1 MELRM
6 DELMAYAAKKEA
18 AVKTREELRQLRDK
32 FYSAHDNGPASVL
45 KAAVQGKTKEE
56 VQRLAMQLPAF
67 PSHLFDFL
75 SSYGFVTGSTVY
87 GDIDQAKDVDW
98 MIEYLPQ
105 LMYIMTPYVVSYD
118 YGDNYE
124 AAPGRL
130 SVLYGNIEQRKLLNI
145 IVANDYGLFKAWKY
159 ATERMRDLKLD
170 RITITRRLMQNKYAR
185 VRLFRAFV
193 DAYDSMNTEVKD
205 LAYYDKPDSVA
216 TAREY
221 KVCLVCG
228 REAIWFTEK
237 AREAEYHATGVCER
251 CQDV

>member
-18 AVKTREELRQLRDK
+18 VAKTKEEMRQLRDK
-32 FYSAHDNGPASVL
+32 FYVEHNDGPISVL

-56 VQRLAMQLPAF
+56 VQQLAMQLPAF
-67 PSHLFDFL
+67 PAHLFDFL
-75 SSYGFVTGSTVY
+75 SDCGFVTGSTVY

-98 MIEYLPQ
+98 MIEYMPQ
-105 LMYIMTPYVVSYD
+105 LTYILAPYVVSYD

-145 IVANDYGLFKAWKY
+145 IVANDYGLFKAWRY
-159 ATERMRDLKLD
+159 ATECMKTLKMGD
-170 RITITRRLMQNKYAR
+170 ITKRLMQNKYAR

-193 DAYDSMNTEVKD
+193 DAYDSINTDIKD
-205 LAYYDKPDSVA
+205 LSHYDMPDNLA
-216 TAREY
+216 EALQY
-221 KVCLVCG
+221 KTCIVCG

-251 CQDV
+251 CQDA

>member
-1 MELRM
+1 MTELNM
-6 DELMAYAAKKEA
+6 AEIMAYAAKKEA

-32 FYSAHDNGPASVL
+32 FYVEHNDGPASVL

-56 VQRLAMQLPAF
+56 VQQLAMQLPAF
-67 PSHLFDFL
+67 PAHLFDFL
-75 SSYGFVTGSTVY
+75 SDYGFVTGSTVY
-87 GDIDQAKDVDW
+87 GNIDQANDVDW
-98 MIEYLPQ
+98 MIEYMPQ
-105 LMYIMTPYVVSYD
+105 LTYIMTPYVVSYD
-118 YGDNYE
+118 YSDNYE

-159 ATERMRDLKLD
+159 ATACMKTLKMGD
-170 RITITRRLMQNKYAR
+170 ITKRLMQNKYAR

-205 LAYYDKPDSVA
+205 LEHYDKPA
-216 TAREY
+216 TLADAREY

-228 REAIWFTEK
+228 REALWFTEK

>member
-1 MELRM
+1 MSELN
-6 DELMAYAAKKEA
+6 MAEIMAFAAKKEA
-18 AVKTREELRQLRDK
+18 AVKTREEMWQLQNK
-32 FYSAHDNGPASVL
+32 FYNGHDSGPASVL

-67 PSHLFDFL
+67 PAHLFDFL
-75 SSYGFVTGSTVY
+75 SDYGFVTGSTVY
-87 GDIDQAKDVDW
+87 GDINQAKDVDW
-98 MIEYLPQ
+98 MIKYMPQ
-105 LMYIMTPYVVSYD
+105 LTYIMTPYVVSYD

-145 IVANDYGLFKAWKY
+145 IVANDYGLFAAWKY
-159 ATERMRDLKLD
+159 ATERMRDLKLND
-170 RITITRRLMQNKYAR
+170 TTSRLLWHKYER

-193 DAYDSMNTEVKD
+193 DAYDSMNTEIKD
-205 LAYYDKPDSVA
+205 LDHYDKPDSVA
-216 TAREY
+216 TALQY
-221 KVCLVCG
+221 NTCIVCG

>member
-6 DELMAYAAKKEA
+6 DELMAFAAKKEA
-18 AVKTREELRQLRDK
+18 AVKTREEMRQLRTK
-32 FYSAHDNGPASVL
+32 FYVEHNDGPASIL

-56 VQRLAMQLPAF
+56 VQQLAMQLPAF

-87 GDIDQAKDVDW
+87 GDINQAKDVDW
-98 MIEYLPQ
+98 MIEYMPQ
-105 LMYIMTPYVVSYD
+105 LTYIMTPYVVSYD

-159 ATERMRDLKLD
+159 ATKCMRELKLND
-170 RITITRRLMQNKYAR
+170 TTSRLMQNKYVR

-205 LAYYDKPDSVA
+205 LDHYDKPDNLA
-216 TAREY
+216 EALQY
-221 KVCLVCG
+221 KTCIVCG

-251 CQDV
+251 CQDA

>member
-1 MELRM
+1 MSELNM
-6 DELMAYAAKKEA
+6 AEIMAYAAKKEA
-18 AVKTREELRQLRDK
+18 AVKAKEELRQLRDK
-32 FYSAHDNGPASVL
+32 FYVGHNDGPASVL

-67 PSHLFDFL
+67 PAYLFDFL
-75 SSYGFVTGSTVY
+75 SNYGFVTGSTVY
-87 GDIDQAKDVDW
+87 GDINQAKDVDW
-98 MIEYLPQ
+98 MIEYIPQ
-105 LMYIMTPYVVSYD
+105 LTYIMTPYVVSYD

-159 ATERMRDLKLD
+159 ATERMRDLKLND
-170 RITITRRLMQNKYAR
+170 TTSRMLWSKYAR

-205 LAYYDKPDSVA
+205 LDHYDKPA
-216 TAREY
+216 TLADARED

>member
-18 AVKTREELRQLRDK
+18 AVKTREEMRQLQNK
-32 FYSAHDNGPASVL
+32 FYVEHNDGPVSIL

-56 VQRLAMQLPAF
+56 VQQLAMQLPAF

-75 SSYGFVTGSTVY
+75 SDYGFVTGSTIY
-87 GDIDQAKDVDW
+87 GDIEQAKDIDW
-98 MIEYLPQ
+98 MIEYMPQ
-105 LMYIMTPYVVSYD
+105 LTYIMTPYVVSYD

-130 SVLYGNIEQRKLLNI
+130 SILYGNIEQRKLLNI
-145 IVANDYGLFKAWKY
+145 IVANDYGLFRAWQY
-159 ATERMRDLKLD
+159 ATERMRDLKLND
-170 RITITRRLMQNKYAR
+170 DDTNHLMRNKYVR

-193 DAYDSMNTEVKD
+193 DAYDSMNTEIKD
-205 LAYYDKPDSVA
+205 LDHYDKPA
-216 TAREY
+216 TLADARKC

>member
-18 AVKTREELRQLRDK
+18 VARTREELRQPQNM

-67 PSHLFDFL
+67 PARLFDFFRDH
-75 SSYGFVTGSTVY
+75 GFVTGSAVY
-87 GDIDQAKDVDW
+87 GNIDQAKDVDW
-98 MIEYLPQ
+98 MIEYMPQ
-105 LMYIMTPYVVSYD
+105 LTYIMTPYAVSYD
-118 YGDNYE
+118 YNDNYE

-130 SVLYGNIEQRKLLNI
+130 SVFYGNIEQRKLLNI
-145 IVANDYGLFKAWKY
+145 IVANDYGLFKAWQY
-159 ATERMRDLKLD
+159 ATECMKTLKMGD
-170 RITITRRLMQNKYAR
+170 ITKRLMQNKYVR

-193 DAYDSMNTEVKD
+193 DAYDSMNTGVKD
-205 LAYYDKPDSVA
+205 LEYYDKPA
-216 TAREY
+216 TLADAREY

-228 REAIWFTEK
+228 REALWFTEK
-237 AREAEYHATGVCER
+237 AREAEYHATGICER

>member
-18 AVKTREELRQLRDK
+18 AVKTREEVRQLRTK
-32 FYSAHDNGPASVL
+32 FYVAHNDEPASMI

-56 VQRLAMQLPAF
+56 VQQLAMQLPAF
-67 PSHLFDFL
+67 PAHLFDFL
-75 SSYGFVTGSTVY
+75 SDYGFVTGSTVY

-98 MIEYLPQ
+98 MIEYIPQ
-105 LMYIMTPYVVSYD
+105 LAYIMTPYVVSYD
-118 YGDNYE
+118 YGDNYD
-124 AAPGRL
+124 AVSGRL

-145 IVANDYGLFKAWKY
+145 IVANDYGLFAAWKY
-159 ATERMRDLKLD
+159 ATERMRDLKLNSD
-170 RITITRRLMQNKYAR
+170 TNCLMRNKYAR

-205 LAYYDKPDSVA
+205 LDHYEMPDSVA
-216 TAREY
+216 DALQYNT
-221 KVCLVCG
+221 CIVCG

>member
-18 AVKTREELRQLRDK
+18 AVKTREEMRELQNK
-32 FYSAHDNGPASVL
+32 FYNAHDSGPASVL

-75 SSYGFVTGSTVY
+75 SNYGFVTGSTVY

-98 MIEYLPQ
+98 MIEYMPQ
-105 LMYIMTPYVVSYD
+105 LTYIMTPYVVSYD
-118 YGDNYE
+118 YGDDYE

-145 IVANDYGLFKAWKY
+145 IVANDYGLFAAWKY

-205 LAYYDKPDSVA
+205 LDHYNRQQTLSDALEH
-216 TAREY
+216 R
-221 KVCLVCG
+221 VCFVCG

>member
-1 MELRM
+1 MTELN
-6 DELMAYAAKKEA
+6 MAEILAFAAKKEA
-18 AVKTREELRQLRDK
+18 AVKTREEVRQLQNK
-32 FYSAHDNGPASVL
+32 FYNARDGGPASVL

-56 VQRLAMQLPAF
+56 VQQLAMQLPAF
-67 PSHLFDFL
+67 PAHLFDFL
-75 SSYGFVTGSTVY
+75 SDYGFVTGSVSY

-98 MIEYLPQ
+98 MIEYMPQ
-105 LMYIMTPYVVSYD
+105 LTYIMTPYVVSYD

-145 IVANDYGLFKAWKY
+145 IVANDYGLFKAWRY
-159 ATERMRDLKLD
+159 ATECMKTLKMGD
-170 RITITRRLMQNKYAR
+170 TTKRLMQNKYAR

-193 DAYDSMNTEVKD
+193 DAYDSMNTEIRELD
-205 LAYYDKPDSVA
+205 HYDKPDSVSNA
-216 TAREY
+216 LYY
-221 KVCLVCG
+221 KTCIVCG

>member
-18 AVKTREELRQLRDK
+18 AVKTREEMRQLQNK
-32 FYSAHDNGPASVL
+32 FYNAHDSGPASVL

-98 MIEYLPQ
+98 MIECMPQ
-105 LMYIMTPYVVSYD
+105 LTYIMAPYVVSYD

-159 ATERMRDLKLD
+159 ATARMRDLKLNG
-170 RITITRRLMQNKYAR
+170 TTSCLMRNKYAR

-193 DAYDSMNTEVKD
+193 DAYDSMNTEIKE
-205 LAYYDKPDSVA
+205 LARYDKPA
-216 TAREY
+216 TLADAREY

>member
-1 MELRM
+1 MTELN
-6 DELMAYAAKKEA
+6 MAEIMAFAAKKEA
-18 AVKTREELRQLRDK
+18 AVKTREEMRELQNRL
-32 FYSAHDNGPASVL
+32 YSAHDNGPASVL

-98 MIEYLPQ
+98 MIEYMPQ
-105 LMYIMTPYVVSYD
+105 LTYIMTPYVVSYD

-130 SVLYGNIEQRKLLNI
+130 SVLYGNIEQCKLLNI
-145 IVANDYGLFKAWKY
+145 IVANDYGLFAAWKY
-159 ATERMRDLKLD
+159 ATECMRELKLD
-170 RITITRRLMQNKYAR
+170 RITGRLMWNKYAR

-193 DAYDSMNTEVKD
+193 DVYDSMNTEVKD
-205 LAYYDKPDSVA
+205 LDHYDKPA
-216 TAREY
+216 TLGDALEY
-221 KVCLVCG
+221 KVCFVCG
-228 REAIWFTEK
+228 RDAIWFTEK

-251 CQDV
+251 CQDA

>member
-18 AVKTREELRQLRDK
+18 AVKISEEMRRLQNK
-32 FYSAHDNGPASVL
+32 FYNAHNHGPASIL

-56 VQRLAMQLPAF
+56 VQQLAMQLPAF
-67 PSHLFDFL
+67 PAHLFDFL
-75 SSYGFVTGSTVY
+75 SDYGFVTGSTVY

-98 MIEYLPQ
+98 MIEYTPQ
-105 LMYIMTPYVVSYD
+105 LTYIMTPYVVSYD

-145 IVANDYGLFKAWKY
+145 IVANDYGLFAAWKY
-159 ATERMRDLKLD
+159 ATKRLRDLMLND
-170 RITITRRLMQNKYAR
+170 TTNHLMRNKYAR

-193 DAYDSMNTEVKD
+193 DAYDSMNTEIKD
-205 LAYYDKPDSVA
+205 LDHYDKPA
-216 TAREY
+216 TLADAREY

-228 REAIWFTEK
+228 RDAIWFTEK
-237 AREAEYHATGVCER
+237 AREVEYHATGVCER

>member
-1 MELRM
+1 MTELN
-6 DELMAYAAKKEA
+6 MAEIMAFAAKKEA
-18 AVKTREELRQLRDK
+18 AVKTREEMRQLQNK
-32 FYSAHDNGPASVL
+32 FYNGHDSGPASVL

-67 PSHLFDFL
+67 PAHLFDFL
-75 SSYGFVTGSTVY
+75 SDYGFVTGSAVY
-87 GDIDQAKDVDW
+87 GSIDQAKDVDW
-98 MIEYLPQ
+98 MLEYIPQ
-105 LMYIMTPYVVSYD
+105 LSHILTPYVVSYD
-118 YGDNYE
+118 YSDNYE

-159 ATERMRDLKLD
+159 ATERMKDLKLND
-170 RITITRRLMQNKYAR
+170 TTSRMLWNKYAR

-193 DAYDSMNTEVKD
+193 DAYDSMNTEIKD
-205 LAYYDKPDSVA
+205 LSHYDMPDSVA
-216 TAREY
+216 DALQY
-221 KVCLVCG
+221 QCCFVCG
-228 REAIWFTEK
+228 RDAIWFTEK